1 MNSVIQQTG
10 RGIFPVSAGMERLSR
25 VDTQGGGFSGILH
38 QALNNLS
45 EHYQTAQDK
54 AEAFEAGIRGM
65 SLNDVMIDQQK
76 AAISLQM
83 GVQVRNKLVSAY
95 TDIMNM
101 SV

>member
-1 MNSVIQQTG
+1 MNSLLQQID
-10 RGIFPVSAGMERLSR
+10 RGITPVSAGTERLSG
-25 VDTQGGGFSGILH
+25 VDTQAGEFSGILH
-38 QALNNLS
+38 RALNNLS
-45 EHYQTAQDK
+45 ERYQKAQNK
-54 AEAFEAGIRGM
+54 AEAFEAGIPDV

-76 AAISLQM
+76 AALSLQM